1 MGKRVSTS
9 KRHLRTKQEKIILC
23 VIFVL
28 FVAYAVTLIY
38 PFIWTAYNS
47 LKSTRDFNE
56 NQFSLPTELKWDNYQ
71 KAFSVRVGNTNI
83 VGALLNSIWMTVGSV
98 IFSLAVTSLTAYVV
112 ARYKFRGATL
122 IYAISVFIQ
131 TIPLV
136 GTMPANY
143 ELLHMTLGIANKPL
157 LWWLTWTGGFGF
169 SFLMLYSAFKNL
181 SWNYAEAAFI
191 DGASHFGVFAR
202 IMLPMVKPILVAMA
216 VVNAISAWNDYMTS
230 YMYMTDYPT
239 LALAVYSLSSQASRI
254 GIPVYFAIIVLT
266 VIPTLIIFAAF
277 QETIMQNMTTGGL
290 KG

>member
-1 MGKRVSTS
+1 MRKGIKASRWN
-9 KRHLRTKQEKIILC
+9 LRTRQEKIYLS

-28 FVAYAVTLIY
+28 FAVYAATLIY
-38 PFIWTAYNS
+38 PFVWTAYNS
-47 LKSTRDFNE
+47 LKSTREFNSD
-56 NQFSLPTELKWDNYQ
+56 QFTLPTVLKWENYE

-83 VGALLNSIWMTVGSV
+83 VGALINSVWMTVGSV
-98 IFSLAVTSLTAYVV
+98 AFSLAVASLTAYVV
-112 ARYKFRGATL
+112 AKYRFPGATL
-122 IYAISVFIQ
+122 VYSISVFIQ

-157 LWWLTWTGGFGF
+157 LWWITWTGGFGF
-169 SFLMLYSAFKNL
+169 SFLMLYSAYKNL

-191 DGASHFGVFAR
+191 DGASHIRVYAK
-202 IMLPMVKPILVAMA
+202 IMLPMVKPMLVAMA
-216 VVNAISAWNDYMTS
+216 VVNAITAWNDYMTS

-254 GIPVYFAIIVLT
+254 GIPVYFSIIILT
-266 VIPTLIIFAAF
+266 VIPTLIIFAVF

>member
-9 KRHLRTKQEKIILC
+9 KRHLRTQQEKIILC

-83 VGALLNSIWMTVGSV
+83 VGALINSIWMTVGSV

-254 GIPVYFAIIVLT
+254 GMPVYFAIVVLT